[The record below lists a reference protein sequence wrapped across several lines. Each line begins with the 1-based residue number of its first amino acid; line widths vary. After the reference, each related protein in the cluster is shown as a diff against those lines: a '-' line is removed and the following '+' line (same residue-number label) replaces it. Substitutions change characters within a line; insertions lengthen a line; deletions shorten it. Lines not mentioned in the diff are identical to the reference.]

1 MAEMSGRNGLLLLFI
16 HLFVQPTTTRAFT
29 LGADSRPGEAVSS
42 HSGPTNALYGHEQF
56 HDEPL
61 SEEQRHKRNAMWG
74 NNFFFNQNNGWPSLL
89 VSSEPPSMYMKG
101 SLTGEHNRYR
111 RMVPATDMRMIY
123 WSEELAASAQRHAN
137 RCDFR
142 HSRDRVNVGEN
153 IWAAPYTN
161 YSDAIVRWFDEVNN
175 PRCGCSQGYKHCC
188 GHYIQLVWAR
198 TNLVGCG
205 YARCRDVWGV
215 LGRGHQ
221 NVFVCHYNP
230 QGNRVFV
237 NGNGQ
242 MLAAPAFTWA
252 YNRGQVCSQCP
263 EDAPACY
270 DGLCYMPENY
280 AAPNKNATTTF
291 PNANNHK
298 GYRWVETNDNSQQN
312 GGGQGA
318 AQNGSNQQQQP
329 QQNSNN
335 NSNGSNTTGSN
346 NNSGQNG
353 NNDAH
358 RMGNQWDSQSK
369 TENNRISQNT
379 VE

>member
-1 MAEMSGRNGLLLLFI
+1 MASINGTRGMLMILI
-16 HLFVQPTTTRAFT
+16 QLFVYTSTQAFT
-29 LGADSRPGEAVSS
+29 LNSAQTLGDGVSS
-42 HSGPTNALYGHEQF
+42 HSGPTNALYGHEKF

-61 SEEQRHKRNAMWG
+61 PLEQRQKRNAMWG
-74 NNFFFNQNNGWPSLL
+74 NNYFYQNNGWPNLL
-89 VSSEPPSMYMKG
+89 VSAEPPAGYMTG
-101 SLTGEHNRYR
+101 YISGEHNRYR

-123 WSEELAASAQRHAN
+123 WSDELAASAQRHAN

-153 IWAAPYTN
+153 IWAAPYSN

-188 GHYIQLVWAR
+188 GHYIQVVWAR

-230 QGNRVFV
+230 QGNRVFAT
-237 NGNGQ
+237 GNGQ
-242 MLAAPAFTWA
+242 LYAAPAFTWA

-280 AAPNKNATTTF
+280 VAPNRNVTVNT
-291 PNANNHK
+291 NNNNNNNVRYYNN
-298 GYRWVETNDNSQQN
+298 GNQN
-312 GGGQGA
+312 
-318 AQNGSNQQQQP
+318 NYSNN
-329 QQNSNN
+329 NSNN
-335 NSNGSNTTGSN
+335 NSNGNSNGNQNWN
-346 NNSGQNG
+346 NQNG
-353 NNDAH
+353 NNNSNNSTANSTSNNTNTGNNSNDDHHVA
-358 RMGNQWDSQSK
+358 NQWDNQSK